1 MTYTAYQLEILVI
14 GLVAFLFEFASGTLL
29 ARGFRLGSGAALV
42 VSIIAGPRSQIAR
55 RQGTAAFRGVT
66 SCPARWA

>member
-1 MTYTAYQLEILVI
+1 MAYTAYQLEILVI

-42 VSIIAGPRSQIAR
+42 VSIIAWVVTYRITAGRSRHA
-55 RQGTAAFRGVT
+55 
-66 SCPARWA
+66 